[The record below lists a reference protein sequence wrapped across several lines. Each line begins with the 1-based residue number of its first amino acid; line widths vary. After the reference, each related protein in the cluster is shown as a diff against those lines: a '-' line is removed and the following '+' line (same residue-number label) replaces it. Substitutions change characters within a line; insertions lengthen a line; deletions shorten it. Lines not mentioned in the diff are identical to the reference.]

1 MGSRAGSEHPWKL
14 LLAQARAR
22 HFVAAEVSGR
32 IVLYASVIGRSI
44 VRLHNVAYAASNAAL
59 VQAAR
64 CMALELAPHGITV
77 NTISP
82 GSTATEML
90 VEVQA
95 RGDVESVPA

>member
-1 MGSRAGSEHPWKL
+1 MNTRGTL
-14 LLAQARAR
+14 LVAQACAR
-22 HFVAAEVSGR
+22 HFVAEVSGR
-32 IVLYASVIGRSI
+32 IVLYASIVGRSI
-44 VRLHNVAYAASNAAL
+44 VRLHTVAYAASNAAL
-59 VQAAR
+59 VRAAR

-77 NTISP
+77 NRISP